1 MIRSIARPTA
11 ALLIAGALAWAA
23 VPAFAHGIGGRYT
36 LPVPLNYFLIGSAA
50 VVAVSFVM
58 IGVFV
63 QERTSTRVRYWRTDL
78 FSVRIFGPV
87 LASRATSVVVQA
99 VSIAIFGLVLATSLF
114 GENLVFS
121 NFTPTFI
128 WIVWWTGM
136 VFASAFLGDI
146 WKAVNPWNITFRWAE
161 RMLGFGGTPM
171 FRCPPWLDIWP
182 ALVLFWLFAWIENNY
197 AGAGQPRML
206 ATMIIAYS
214 LITWGGMLLFGRHE
228 WLRRGEAFTRLFG
241 YFARFAPTEVRTLD
255 VEPCATCDGDCID
268 TPDDCVNCHEC
279 YELAPP
285 ESRQINLRPFAAG
298 LARNGAISLGELA
311 FVILL
316 LSTVTYDG
324 FTATGPWDDFRSIA
338 QPRLEFLGDAA
349 PEAVGTFGLL
359 MFPIAFFGVYFCF
372 CWAMGRLSWERLR
385 TLDICKMF
393 LYSLIPIALAY
404 HVAHFLVLLLIQG
417 QTILPL
423 ASDPF
428 GWGWDLFG
436 LADYTIYPLLTTKF
450 EWFLS
455 IVSIVLGHIIAVY
468 LAHVVAL
475 RSFATHA
482 GAMRSQYPMLLLM
495 LLYTATSLW
504 IVAQPIVES

>member
-1 MIRSIARPTA
+1 MIRRLAKPSAA
-11 ALLIAGALAWAA
+11 ALVAGALVWGAA
-23 VPAFAHGIGGRYT
+23 PAFAHGIGGRYS

-50 VVAVSFVM
+50 VVAMSFVM
-58 IGVFV
+58 IGIFV
-63 QERTSTRVRYWRTDL
+63 QERSSGASRYWRTDL
-78 FSVRIFGPV
+78 LSVRLLGPI
-87 LASRATSVVVQA
+87 LASKATITVIQVA
-99 VSIAIFGLVLATSLF
+99 SICIFGLVLATSLF

-121 NFTPTFI
+121 NFTPTFV
-128 WIVWWTGM
+128 WIIWWTGM

-146 WKAVNPWNITFRWAE
+146 WAAINPWNIAFKWAE
-161 RMLGFGGTPM
+161 KLLGIGGFPL
-171 FRCPPWLDIWP
+171 FRCPPWLDVWP

-197 AGAGQPRML
+197 ARAGEPRML
-206 ATMIIAYS
+206 ATLIVVYS

-255 VEPCATCDGDCID
+255 VEPCGTCDGDCRE

-279 YELAPP
+279 YELALP
-285 ESRQINLRPFAAG
+285 ENRQINLRPPAAG
-298 LARNGAISLGELA
+298 LARNGAVSLGELA
-311 FVILL
+311 FVVLV
-316 LSTVTYDG
+316 LSTVTFDG
-324 FTATGPWDDFRSIA
+324 FTATGAWSDFRGA
-338 QPRLEFLGDAA
+338 VQPRLSFLGGAA

-359 MFPIAFFGVYFCF
+359 MFPIAFFVVYYCF
-372 CWAMGRLSWERLR
+372 CWAMGRLCGEAIRALEV
-385 TLDICKMF
+385 CKMF

-455 IVSIVLGHIIAVY
+455 IISIVVGHIIAVY

-475 RSFATHA
+475 RRFASHT
-482 GAMRSQYPMLLLM
+482 GALRSQYPMLLLM